1 MAGIESMGARGLSR
15 VRVASGAAVVAATV
29 GFGVLRL
36 TAPCIY
42 LCDKSWRGG
51 DPNAVLRR
59 VTFFELPTALRLGL
73 AVGFVVL
80 VGATVWSERRRDP
93 LAVGAAAA
101 MTWIM
106 VTGFVQGLLY
116 NLDFNVFTDQGNA
129 FWTISYLIA
138 TTVVLGYLAKK
149 IVDGIGDPAARK
161 PVDSTDPPGS
171 GK

>member
-1 MAGIESMGARGLSR
+1 MGARGLSR
-15 VRVASGAAVVAATV
+15 VRVACGTAVVVAAA

-51 DPNAVLRR
+51 DPNAILRR

-73 AVGFVVL
+73 AFGFVL
-80 VGATVWSERRRDP
+80 LIGAKVWSERRRDP
-93 LAVGAAAA
+93 LALGAAAA

-116 NLDFNVFTDQGNA
+116 NLNFNVFTDLGNA
-129 FWTISYLIA
+129 FWTISYLVA
-138 TTVVLGYLAKK
+138 TTVVLWYLAEKV
-149 IVDGIGDPAARK
+149 VDGIGDPTTRK
-161 PVDSTDPPGS
+161 PVDSTDPPGL
-171 GK
+171 GE